1 MLLYW
6 KDEDVHFQV
15 LNDIPGVRLSDSIWN
30 VDILRSEE
38 WKNSDVM
45 LIKVKQWRNNGRKL
59 QCSSWAPSSHR
70 FLSCPQQTHTL
81 ANRKRIINQQPCLC
95 LSVLHLS
102 VYRCLTTSCSF
113 SDKWV
118 PEISAEISAETS
130 AVCGCQLV
138 LFQWTDLYQHKTPTA
153 ALTLMHNRITCSHSA
168 KLLFPETLIIMN
180 IFLIREGWSSH
191 GSSSYQTVFKSKE
204 KRIRWR
210 HTFLCFPQDLFFFCY
225 ISYYI
230 FCVVSLHF

>member
-45 LIKVKQWRNNGRKL
+45 LIKVKQWRNNRRKL

-113 SDKWV
+113 SVSQTNEFQKYLLKHLL
-118 PEISAEISAETS
+118 SA
-130 AVCGCQLV
+130 AV
-138 LFQWTDLYQHKTPTA
+138 
-153 ALTLMHNRITCSHSA
+153 
-168 KLLFPETLIIMN
+168 
-180 IFLIREGWSSH
+180 
-191 GSSSYQTVFKSKE
+191 SSSFSNGQ
-204 KRIRWR
+204 I
-210 HTFLCFPQDLFFFCY
+210 Y
-225 ISYYI
+225 ISTRHPLLL
-230 FCVVSLHF
+230 SL